1 MTYYNLLVKGIEDK
15 TTSKENTDE
24 TAEITANVQYISMKY
39 ILIGLLAGMFLAV
52 CWYAVVYI
60 MTQTVKDVDEVK
72 IITNLPVFGT
82 VLRSNENGKRNI
94 VDRWI
99 DSWFAHNKKSENNE
113 LLLTRISHE
122 VAMLAGQKDKRNLL
136 VACSE
141 SDQNLKK
148 QADSLVEKLRELGM
162 NVTSTD
168 SLVSDNTEVLKQLES
183 ADSAVFV
190 EQLMKS
196 ERNQIREAVEL
207 CRRCQVEV
215 LGSVIVGS
223 DSY

>member
-1 MTYYNLLVKGIEDK
+1 
-15 TTSKENTDE
+15 
-24 TAEITANVQYISMKY
+24 
-39 ILIGLLAGMFLAV
+39 
-52 CWYAVVYI
+52 
-60 MTQTVKDVDEVK
+60 
-72 IITNLPVFGT
+72 
-82 VLRSNENGKRNI
+82 
-94 VDRWI
+94 
-99 DSWFAHNKKSENNE
+99 
-113 LLLTRISHE
+113 
-122 VAMLAGQKDKRNLL
+122 MLAGQKDKRNLL

-215 LGSVIVGS
+215 L
-223 DSY
+223 

>member
-1 MTYYNLLVKGIEDK
+1 
-15 TTSKENTDE
+15 
-24 TAEITANVQYISMKY
+24 
-39 ILIGLLAGMFLAV
+39 
-52 CWYAVVYI
+52 
-60 MTQTVKDVDEVK
+60 
-72 IITNLPVFGT
+72 
-82 VLRSNENGKRNI
+82 
-94 VDRWI
+94 
-99 DSWFAHNKKSENNE
+99 
-113 LLLTRISHE
+113 
-122 VAMLAGQKDKRNLL
+122 MLAGQKDKRNLL